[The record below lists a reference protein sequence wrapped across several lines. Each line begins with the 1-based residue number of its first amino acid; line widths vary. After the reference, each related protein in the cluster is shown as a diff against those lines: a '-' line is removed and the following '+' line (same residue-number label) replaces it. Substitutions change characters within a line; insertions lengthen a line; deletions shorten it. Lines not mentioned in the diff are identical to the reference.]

1 MKKIIALAV
10 ATAISAPAMADLTIG
25 GNIETNTK
33 FGDSYDSYD
42 QSGRVQLSISGSTT
56 MDSGMYVSAA
66 ANINSALGTAAASGV
81 STDGVSLTIGNDAGS
96 ISLGGR
102 EAEIWANGGDIIA
115 NGSSTTVA
123 GYTGT
128 AQRAHDDNNIVL
140 TANLAAATVQ
150 AMVRPDANGDL
161 DTRLT
166 VAADL
171 GVVALGVG
179 FETDGA
185 DDDSAQGSVVNVSG
199 TAGDIAYGV
208 SYAKADDDDK
218 SLAVYGTVAGI
229 NVGWQNNEE
238 ANGDDEDIT
247 FVAYPMADFAGV
259 TGLKVTLGASTS
271 SSSASD
277 EVDAT
282 DVNVRVNYTF

>member
-10 ATAISAPAMADLTIG
+10 AAVVAAPAMADLTIS

-33 FGDSYDSYD
+33 AGDSYDSYD
-42 QSGRVQLSISGSTT
+42 QSGRVQLGVSGSTT
-56 MDSGMYVSAA
+56 MDNGMYISAA
-66 ANINSALGTAAASGV
+66 ANINSALGSADAASV
-81 STDGVSLTIGNDAGS
+81 ATDGVSLTIGNEVGS
-96 ISLGGR
+96 IALGAR

-115 NGSSTTVA
+115 NGSSTSVA

-166 VAADL
+166 VSADL
-171 GVVALGVG
+171 GVVALGAAV
-179 FETDGA
+179 ETDGG
-185 DDDSAQGSVVNVSG
+185 DSDAAQGYVVNVSG

-218 SLAVYGTVAGI
+218 SVAVYGTVMGL

-247 FVAYPMADFAGV
+247 FVAYPIAGFAGIDGA
-259 TGLKVTLGASTS
+259 TVTLGASTS

-282 DVNVRVNYTF
+282 DFNIRVNYTF